1 MTKEYFLNNPGG
13 ITVGAILWPRGR
25 PMGGGDAIDVKEVL
39 TYVVL
44 LHCRRG

>member
-1 MTKEYFLNNPGG
+1 MTKGYFLKTPGG

-25 PMGGGDAIDVKEVL
+25 PMGGGDAIDVKH
-39 TYVVL
+39 T